1 MIAST
6 KAKPG
11 LQGAIEAVYDV
22 IAANEP
28 ITARDI
34 ERHPTVVATCR
45 SSKLKARR
53 LVERLHKLGHIQS
66 DGAAQMP
73 KFSTVKG

>member
-1 MIAST
+1 MSAQS
-6 KAKPG
+6 KQG

-22 IAANEP
+22 IAERAPVTE
-28 ITARDI
+28 RDI
-34 ERHPTVVATCR
+34 ERDPRVVAACR

-73 KFSTVKG
+73 KYTTVKADA

>member
-1 MIAST
+1 MT
-6 KAKPG
+6 TQTKPG
-11 LQGAIEAVYDV
+11 LQGTIEAVYDV
-22 IAANEP
+22 IAERQP

-34 ERHPTVVATCR
+34 ERDPRVVAACR

-53 LVERLHKLGHIQS
+53 LVERLHKLGHIRS

-73 KFSTVKG
+73 KFSTTKESP